1 MANNFAFS
9 NTLCHKRTTNVD
21 YRIEQSHREC
31 NSDYKPH
38 HSDTSIWFRGIK
50 LGRFKHICSRISR
63 YSRWRRSIYSDRSNS
78 RLVFK
83 HNNKTQQSINR
94 TARHHRRNYYY
105 FCYYLLISLLPVN
118 LAKAEDVNNIA
129 SPNAIGNSSII
140 NQNTNVN
147 VGATSKNQYGDLV
160 CSQPSLSFT
169 PFYTGNDAE
178 STEGTYSINEGWG
191 MQLSF
196 MIPLGINNDICSD
209 LALVK
214 LELAKEQLS
223 KQEHD
228 KQLVRVLK
236 CAELHAAGYM
246 INPNSEYAYL
256 CADVVNIRTYINA
269 NSDLFSSD

>member
-1 MANNFAFS
+1 MFYRFATS
-9 NTLCHKRTTNVD
+9 ITMLIKRTANVD
-21 YRIEQSHREC
+21 YRIEQPYREC
-31 NSDYKPH
+31 NSNYKPH
-38 HSDTSIWFRGIK
+38 YSSPGIWFGGVN

-63 YSRWRRSIYSDRSNS
+63 YSRWGRSIYSDRSNS

-269 NSDLFSSD
+269 NPDLFSSD

>member
-1 MANNFAFS
+1 MFYRFATS
-9 NTLCHKRTTNVD
+9 ITRLIKRTTNMD
-21 YRIEQSHREC
+21 YRIEQPYREC
-31 NSDYKPH
+31 NSDHKPH
-38 HSDTSIWFRGIK
+38 HSNTSIWFRGVN
-50 LGRFKHICSRISR
+50 LGRFKHICSSFSR
-63 YSRWRRSIYSDRSNS
+63 YLRRRCSIHSNRYNS

-83 HNNKTQQSINR
+83 HNNQAKQSTNR
-94 TARHHRRNYYY
+94 TTRHYRRNYYY
-105 FCYYLLISLLPVN
+105 FCYYLIISILPVN

-178 STEGTYSINEGWG
+178 NTEGTYSINEGWG

-196 MIPLGINNDICSD
+196 MVPLGVNNDICSD

-246 INPNSEYAYL
+246 INPSSEYAYL
-256 CADVVNIRTYINA
+256 CADVINIRTYINS
-269 NSDLFSSD
+269 NPDLFSSD